1 MREFAI
7 TPQTAIHMLLT
18 GMRIRIHKSRE
29 QLAQLLGKDVSRVHG
44 WENGTLDLPVSEF
57 VEVMERMGV
66 RIIGQAPALTGQ
78 MTSHRELINDEP
90 EPEEEPEPEPDQTG
104 WRVAYL
110 PNPDSLAH
118 ILRMARLRSGKLHR
132 EVADDLG
139 INQTTYSRH
148 EREGGNVTLEI
159 LAAYSYYFKIRF
171 VLGPKPDADHE

>member
-7 TPQTAIHMLLT
+7 TPQTAINMLLT
-18 GMRIRIHKSRE
+18 GMRIRIHKNRE
-29 QLAQLLGKDVSRVHG
+29 QLAQLLSKDVNRVVD
-44 WENGTLDLPVSEF
+44 WETGVLDLPVSEF

-78 MTSHRELINDEP
+78 LTSHRLLVDDES
-90 EPEEEPEPEPDQTG
+90 EPEPEPEAQPDESD

-110 PNPDSLAH
+110 PNPDALAH
-118 ILRMARLRSGKLHR
+118 VLRMARLRSGKLHR

-148 EREGGNVTLEI
+148 EREGGNITLEI
-159 LAAYSYYFKIRF
+159 LSAYSNYFKIRF
-171 VLGPKPDADHE
+171 VMGPKPHE